1 MEKIQVKLGN
11 KASFFFGGGTNK
23 VLPNQ
28 VVEVE
33 YNEAVR
39 RGIANEH
46 LVITTA
52 DKPIVATETTEEP
65 HKKTK

>member
-1 MEKIQVKLGN
+1 MEKVKVKLGT
-11 KASFFFGGGTNK
+11 KASFFFAGGNNK

-33 YNEAVR
+33 HNQAVK

-46 LVITTA
+46 LVIVNTDTT
-52 DKPIVATETTEEP
+52 IVSTDTTEGND
-65 HKKTK
+65 KKTK